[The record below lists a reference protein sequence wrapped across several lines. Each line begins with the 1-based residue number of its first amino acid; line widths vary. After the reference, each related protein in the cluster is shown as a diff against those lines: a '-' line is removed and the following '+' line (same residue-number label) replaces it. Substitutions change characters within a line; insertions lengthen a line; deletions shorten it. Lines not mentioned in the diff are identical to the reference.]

1 MPKQKK
7 SVVAVVQTF
16 ILRAETAALLT
27 TYAEAREKSATA
39 LLTLA
44 NAMFCD
50 GIRPSQFIA
59 KREGEVVVKGYEFN
73 PLLVSEI
80 DVALAKAMKGED
92 GVKIVNTP
100 NELLKLVPEGDRKA
114 ALSFKADVTS
124 RRREIGRALAG
135 VYTAQEERAAGAR
148 RDAMLVSEMVDQALN
163 DLSEKVVNIAKSRRD
178 INTADVAVALRDCR
192 KAIKA
197 LKSGAK

>member
-1 MPKQKK
+1 MAKANMKQKNV
-7 SVVAVVQTF
+7 VVAVNKV
-16 ILRAETAALLT
+16 LSDDTAALLT
-27 TYAEAREKSATA
+27 NFAEARERSATA

-59 KREGEVVVKGYEFN
+59 KREGEIVEKGYEFN

-80 DVALAKAMKGED
+80 DTTLAKAMRGDD
-92 GVKIVNTP
+92 GVKIINTP
-100 NELLKLVPEGDRKA
+100 NELLKLVPADDRKA

-148 RDAMLVSEMVDQALN
+148 REIGRAHV
-163 DLSEKVVNIAKSRRD
+163 
-178 INTADVAVALRDCR
+178 
-192 KAIKA
+192 
-197 LKSGAK
+197 